1 MSKCEWCRAE
11 TSQDEFCSEIC
22 AEQARTEDA
31 LNGYPLPPTLPD
43 VDLRGMGGKES
54 ELAKLFPNL
63 ERESGPLHDF
73 VDRQTGQRYEM
84 KKTGNPRL
92 HAWIDPT
99 KYINL
104 SDSDRNIIF
113 RFVRFDKVT
122 GRCLEYVD
130 TTLGAVV
137 DRFVPEVVLEYAAK
151 IAELYPHR
159 SDFQF
164 KLGIKWRNSM

>member
-1 MSKCEWCRAE
+1 MPTCEWCHTE
-11 TSQDEFCSEIC
+11 TNQDKFCSEIC
-22 AEQARTEDA
+22 AEQAQIEDA
-31 LNGYPLPPTLPD
+31 LNGYD

-54 ELAKLFPNL
+54 EIGKLFPNL

-113 RFVRFDKVT
+113 RFVRFDKAT
-122 GRCLEYVD
+122 GKYIEHVD
-130 TTLGAVV
+130 TTLGGVI

-151 IAELYPHR
+151 LAGLYPHR

-164 KLGIKWRNSM
+164 KLGIKWR